1 MTLDYFYGAQADQ
14 FAFYRIP
21 KALFTDE
28 RFKSISAEA
37 KILYGI
43 LLDRMSLSRKN
54 GWLDEQGRVF
64 IIFTLE
70 EVMEAFGCADQKAT
84 KLLNELDSKAG
95 LIERKRQ
102 GLGKPNLIFVK
113 NFVDNSTGSI
123 PPTPESRIKT
133 RENHDSADVNFT
145 TPESR
150 KSRGSNTD
158 SNYTDLSETETYP
171 FPSGQGGGHGQAP
184 VDKMGRD
191 MDEREQYRAILED
204 NLEYDIL
211 LENNP
216 YDRDTIAEIMELLLD
231 TICSKRQY
239 IRIAGDDKPRE
250 VVKSQFLKLNCTH
263 IEYVL
268 SSFKENASKVRNI
281 MTTNLVVADIS
292 RTEKTICLAVSPAL
306 KAYGIPVRARL
317 FEVVERVKEVN
328 AERRREESAI
338 VIKATDRYSE
348 TVKRKGETTKSF
360 GKNLG
365 KTEDILTLL
374 SKNKAT
380 IRVDVKQAKAPC
392 RMRKSSL
399 RKPAA
404 KRTS

>member
-70 EVMEAFGCADQKAT
+70 EVMEAIGCADQKAT

-123 PPTPESRIKT
+123 PPAPESRIKT

-171 FPSGQGGGHGQAP
+171 FPSGQVGGHGQPP

-281 MTTNLVVADIS
+281 KQYLLASLYNAPLTIS
-292 RTEKTICLAVSPAL
+292 SHYVDSVGFVQLSAFLPDNYL
-306 KAYGIPVRARL
+306 KNAEMSMEDDYGMIDGIINNGPKEQLDVKPKAPDLSVL
-317 FEVVERVKEVN
+317 FEVARQVVQEDKQAPEPSKKPSVLAMLHAPAPSRSEKTAQTKS
-328 AERRREESAI
+328 AERDLI
-338 VIKATDRYSE
+338 
-348 TVKRKGETTKSF
+348 
-360 GKNLG
+360 
-365 KTEDILTLL
+365 
-374 SKNKAT
+374 
-380 IRVDVKQAKAPC
+380 
-392 RMRKSSL
+392 
-399 RKPAA
+399 
-404 KRTS
+404 